1 MLPAAAFCLLLA
13 AADTVRWLAGM
24 ETQAR
29 GRTEPAADGSA
40 GVGELDLRGQLG
52 VSTQG
57 PDGATALTWA
67 PTLLIRRAA
76 FGAPAGSGNAS
87 RQAGRLELQ
96 TRPAPATRLASRM
109 LIDWGLTDFSPLS
122 GQVTTPGST
131 LLPPQRFVRTLGLE
145 MMLDLTH
152 AFSPRMRLSV
162 SGGLQRSGGVGHD
175 AVSVLPFQ
183 VGPQATASLA
193 WAADRLNSVT
203 LTASGSESRFSIG
216 RTSVLSN
223 LEAGWTLR
231 ALPHLLCDASTGLTV
246 VHSFGQGTSSSG
258 AYGAG
263 ALGAAWELPVAP
275 ARALRTSLRLRLLP
289 GLDPFTALASQ
300 TVRGE
305 GGVEWS
311 QGRLRLGVTAWQG
324 HVVSGAGAGADDV
337 RFEARASWLA
347 ARGFDLYAG
356 MSAAWTNQLPF
367 AGWQAQALLGLR
379 WADRGSF

>member
-57 PDGATALTWA
+57 PDGAMALTWS

-76 FGAPAGSGNAS
+76 FGAPTGGGNAS

-96 TRPAPATRLASRM
+96 TRLAPATRLASRM

-162 SGGLQRSGGVGHD
+162 SGGVQRSGGLGHD
-175 AVSVLPFQ
+175 AVSVFPFQ

-246 VHSFGQGTSSSG
+246 VHSFGQGASSSG

-275 ARALRTSLRLRLLP
+275 ARALRTSLRFRLLP

-305 GGVEWS
+305 GGVEWT
-311 QGRLRLGVTAWQG
+311 QGHLRLGVTAWQG
-324 HVVSGAGAGADDV
+324 HVVSGAGAGADEV